1 MAGFIPSDNVRRG
14 LSRAQG
20 RDELLLDTG
29 YGRVKDLFRFGA
41 KGFQRILSQLLFVK
55 AGFLFVNMTE
65 FFPMGKK
72 AVGGVSIRM
81 G

>member
-29 YGRVKDLFRFGA
+29 DVGIEDSFGFRLVCIESKTA
-41 KGFQRILSQLLFVK
+41 
-55 AGFLFVNMTE
+55 
-65 FFPMGKK
+65 
-72 AVGGVSIRM
+72 
-81 G
+81 

>member
-41 KGFQRILSQLLFVK
+41 KGFQRILSQLLLTGDVHDLAFRR
-55 AGFLFVNMTE
+55 
-65 FFPMGKK
+65 
-72 AVGGVSIRM
+72 VSVISL
-81 G
+81 

>member
-41 KGFQRILSQLLFVK
+41 KVFQRILSQLLFVK

-72 AVGGVSIRM
+72 AVGGDSIRM